1 MPQLSMHSPV
11 GDLTLTEE
19 GDALV
24 AIDWGWS
31 PIQAETPLLHRAKAQ
46 LEEYF
51 DGTRRSFDLPL
62 APAGTAFQKSV
73 WRAMQAIPAGS
84 TRTYGD
90 LAADLRSAP
99 RAVGQACGRN
109 PLPIVIPC
117 HRVLGSNGA
126 IGGYSGEGGLDTKR
140 DLLRLEGVPLSAG

>member
-19 GDALV
+19 DGALV